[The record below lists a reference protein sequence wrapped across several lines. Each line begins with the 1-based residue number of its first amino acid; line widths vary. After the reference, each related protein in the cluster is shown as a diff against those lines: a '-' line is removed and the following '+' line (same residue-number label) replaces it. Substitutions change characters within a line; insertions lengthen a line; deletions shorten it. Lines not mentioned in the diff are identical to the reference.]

1 LKKLAVAVVVA
12 LVALLAVG
20 SVTAVAGKKKVIK
33 VKTTVSISFNPGSG
47 DYYEQASFNG
57 RVKAKKRGV
66 CKKKRK
72 VKIVNKDDG
81 DVVGKAVSKNNGNYK
96 TGVDNS
102 FVPGDRYYA
111 KVKRAVIEKKKKKI
125 VCKKAKSNA
134 ILGE

>member
-1 LKKLAVAVVVA
+1 LKKLAIVAVAA
-12 LVALLAVG
+12 LVALLAMG
-20 SVTAVAGKKKVIK
+20 SVTAIAGKKVIK

-47 DYYEQASFNG
+47 VYYEQAYFKG
-57 RVKAKKRGV
+57 KVKAKKRGA

-81 DVVGKAVSKNNGNYK
+81 DVVGKAVSKNNGNY
-96 TGVDNS
+96 TAGVDNS
-102 FVPGDRYYA
+102 FVPGDRYFA
-111 KVKRAVIEKKKKKI
+111 KVKNNVIKKKKKKI